1 MKSIFFIQ
9 SGVIYVKVPLFNE
22 NVEIE
27 TFNTTEDDEED
38 ARVAAATDMAFQI
51 IRNGKECHKHD

>member
-1 MKSIFFIQ
+1 
-9 SGVIYVKVPLFNE
+9 
-22 NVEIE
+22 VEIE

-51 IRNGKECHKHD
+51 IRNGKECPQT

>member
-1 MKSIFFIQ
+1 
-9 SGVIYVKVPLFNE
+9 LFSE

-51 IRNGKECHKHD
+51 IRNGKECHKHGRLSTRL